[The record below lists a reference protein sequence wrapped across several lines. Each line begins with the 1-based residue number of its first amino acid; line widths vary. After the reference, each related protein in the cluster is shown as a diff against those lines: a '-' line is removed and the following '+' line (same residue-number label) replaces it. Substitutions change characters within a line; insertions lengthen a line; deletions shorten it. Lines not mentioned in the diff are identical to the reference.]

1 MKGAA
6 RRQIYLSSESKGGMT
21 QQLGE
26 IHYSYVFAEDGF
38 KRALLSLNYEPNILG
53 MPEIYNDLSA
63 LPRPCGAEISPVHIS
78 FRSTENIRLCRPAYN
93 ISAFAW
99 EFTVMRQHTLFGD
112 HPFDN
117 QIHMLSLMDEVWAP
131 SRFTQEIISA
141 HGVKNVHMVPSPIDL
156 PARTAPAGARERLA
170 KFHHIGYRKVAR
182 LWGNSRHFQM
192 GRGQDQE
199 NMQSR
204 MSATLDL
211 AKAVDQG
218 LLFLSILNPNDMRKN
233 IPSLIVG
240 FSGFQS
246 AHPDAALIIKL
257 NLPPER
263 TTTAMAIDAI
273 LRKLPHPIAIRS
285 PNIFLLI
292 GYLDA
297 DELVSLYRA
306 SSFYLSTTL
315 AEGQNLP
322 LQEAMSQGVLAIAP
336 RHTAM
341 VDYIDDGGAVI
352 IPHEMSPFP
361 FPSVAANHARAPFEV
376 AHSKPIDVARALCSA
391 VALDPQRRLDL
402 ANRGRKTV
410 TELYSVAAVAA
421 KIQERLA
428 VAESAHAELAA

>member
-1 MKGAA
+1 
-6 RRQIYLSSESKGGMT
+6 MT

-38 KRALLSLNYEPNILG
+38 KRALQSLNYEPNILG

-63 LPRPCGAEISPVHIS
+63 LPRPNGAEISPVHIS
-78 FRSTENIRLCRPAYN
+78 FRSTENIRLCRPTYN

-141 HGVKNVHMVPSPIDL
+141 HGVENVHLVPSPIDL
-156 PARTAPAGARERLA
+156 PVRTAPATAQERSA
-170 KFHHIGYRKVAR
+170 NFHRIGYRMVAR
-182 LWGNSRHFQM
+182 LWGNSRHSAM
-192 GRGQDQE
+192 DRGQDLE
-199 NMQSR
+199 NTRSR
-204 MSATLDL
+204 MSATLGL
-211 AKAVDQG
+211 AKAVEQG
-218 LLFLSILNPNDMRKN
+218 LLFLSIMNPHDMRKN
-233 IPSLIVG
+233 VPSLIMG
-240 FSGFQS
+240 FNSFQS
-246 AHPDAALIIKL
+246 VHPDAALIIKL
-257 NLPPER
+257 NLPPDR
-263 TTTAMAIDAI
+263 TTTAMAIDSI
-273 LRKLPHPIAIRS
+273 LGKLAHPISMRS

-292 GYLDA
+292 GYLETN
-297 DELVSLYRA
+297 ELVSLYRA
-306 SSFYLSTTL
+306 SSFYLSTAL

-352 IPHEMSPFP
+352 IPHEMSPFL
-361 FPSVAANHARAPFEV
+361 FPKVAANHARAPFEV
-376 AHSKPIDVARALCSA
+376 AHSKPVDVCRALCSA

-402 ANRGRKTV
+402 ADRGRKTV
-410 TELYSVAAVAA
+410 TDLYSIAAVAE

-428 VAESAHAELAA
+428 VAESVHAELAA